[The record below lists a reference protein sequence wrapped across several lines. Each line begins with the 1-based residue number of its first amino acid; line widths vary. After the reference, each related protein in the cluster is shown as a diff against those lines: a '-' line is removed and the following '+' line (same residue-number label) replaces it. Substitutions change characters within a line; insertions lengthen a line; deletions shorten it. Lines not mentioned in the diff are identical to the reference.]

1 MKYLL
6 IVLMG
11 FTFITIGC
19 KKSST
24 NSESGIN
31 GVNTHVTVNV
41 KTATEYFNFS
51 TNSGSA
57 DEGAAHD
64 IVFYSVLWTPPGA
77 PVTINDPRF
86 RVNDGLSIA
95 VVKAE
100 NLDDVTELPASEE
113 FIENF
118 VSEMGEWYYETSAHF
133 ILPSDNVYIVNT
145 ADGKFPAF
153 EIIKYINEEG
163 TTGFFNIEWKYL
175 SE

>member
-1 MKYLL
+1 MKY
-6 IVLMG
+6 VLTALMI

-24 NSESGIN
+24 NSDDDTDGIN
-31 GVNTHVTVNV
+31 THATVNV

-57 DEGAAHD
+57 DAVSAHD
-64 IVFYSVLWTPPGA
+64 IVFYSVMWTPPGA

-86 RVNDGLSIA
+86 RVKDGLSIA
-95 VVKAE
+95 VVNTE
-100 NLDDVTELPASEE
+100 NLDDVTEVPASEE

-118 VSEMGEWYYETSAHF
+118 VSEMGEWYYETAAHF

-145 ADGKFPAF
+145 TDGKFPAF
-153 EIIKYINEEG
+153 EIIKYIDEEG
-163 TTGFFNIEWKYL
+163 NSGIFSIEWKYL